1 MSRKKTSASK
11 VEVNKEVREE
21 MVTAIKTYFLK
32 ERDEDLGDLAA
43 SFILDF
49 FLEEMAPHIYNQGVH
64 DSYKYMGE
72 RIEDLLG
79 ILKN

>member
-1 MSRKKTSASK
+1 MPRKKTSSNKIK
-11 VEVNKEVREE
+11 VDKEVKTE
-21 MVTAIKTYFLK
+21 MITAIKTYFLK